1 MKTIDNTNYY
11 DKEEAAALIG
21 CTLNTLNRKIS
32 KARIVGY
39 RFGRKLHYTEAQI
52 KQIVEYRED

>member
-1 MKTIDNTNYY
+1 MKTIDNTKYY
-11 DKEEAAALIG
+11 DKEEAAALVG
-21 CTLNTLNRKIS
+21 CTLHTLNHKIS

-52 KQIVEYRED
+52 KQIVEYREN

>member
-11 DKEEAAALIG
+11 DKEEVAEKIG
-21 CTLNTLNRKIS
+21 CTLPTLNRKIS

-39 RFGRKLHYTEAQI
+39 RFGRKIHYTEAQI